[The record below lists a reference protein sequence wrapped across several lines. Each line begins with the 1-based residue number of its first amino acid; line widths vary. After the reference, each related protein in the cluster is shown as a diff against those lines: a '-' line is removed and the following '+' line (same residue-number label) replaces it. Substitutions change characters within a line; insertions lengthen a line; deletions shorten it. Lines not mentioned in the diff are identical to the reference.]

1 MGENGNFSEWY
12 DNGNLKTKGYFDN
25 DECYKRINER
35 LETLQKQMTLIQY
48 ETQELLTEL
57 DELRNIEIKTYK
69 NGKK

>member
-1 MGENGNFSEWY
+1 MEIDIDNISE
-12 DNGNLKTKGYFDN
+12 DQNRFIHS
-25 DECYKRINER
+25 YKRINER

-57 DELRNIEIKTYK
+57 EELRNIEIKTYK